1 MFTYIPLTLNFRFQ
15 SEVALQICRLDKSQ
29 VHWPYWLLFVQV
41 CIIKVVDL
49 LYIRLTRVLP
59 SSIMEWSVQSAL
71 FYFMFYLVVK
81 LSLSKKQIEIFCLLF
96 IQIDQR
102 SAIFNF
108 YSYVLYLWVYTLF
121 LAFKTYAIFTAVVNL
136 PIMKIVEPFE
146 NKNIY
151 DQKN

>member
-1 MFTYIPLTLNFRFQ
+1 M
-15 SEVALQICRLDKSQ
+15 
-29 VHWPYWLLFVQV
+29 

-81 LSLSKKQIEIFCLLF
+81 LNFSEEQIEIFCLLF

-108 YSYVLYLWVYTLF
+108 YSYV
-121 LAFKTYAIFTAVVNL
+121 
-136 PIMKIVEPFE
+136 
-146 NKNIY
+146 
-151 DQKN
+151 